1 MLRGMCAK
9 LHVWRS
15 EKLLRKLTRLRSRRW
30 SFYVI
35 LIWSGVML
43 ALVALLVPE
52 TYHPV
57 LLRNKARR
65 IRKDTGDERWRAP
78 IEVMGRSIAQT
89 IIRSIYRPFL
99 LLALEPMCLNLCVFS
114 AILLGVLYLFFG
126 AFNIVFTNNH
136 NFELWQVGLSFLG
149 ILIGMLVGIAT
160 DPWYEPRTR
169 RHSWSGVPDIVGFLG
184 GTGITFV

>member
-1 MLRGMCAK
+1 MLT
-9 LHVWRS
+9 S
-15 EKLLRKLTRLRSRRW
+15 LRSRRW

-35 LIWSGVML
+35 LIWSGAML

-65 IRKDTGDERWRAP
+65 IRKDTRDERWQAP
-78 IEVMGRSIAQT
+78 IEIMDRSIAQT
-89 IIRSIYRPFL
+89 IGRSIYRPFL
-99 LLALEPMCLNLCVFS
+99 LLTLEPMCLNLCLFS

-136 NFELWQVGLSFLG
+136 EFKLWQVGLSFLG

-160 DPWYEPRTR
+160 DPWYVPHRTR
-169 RHSWSGVPDIVGFLG
+169 QPGLSGVPDIDCYLG
-184 GTGITFV
+184 GTEITFV

>member
-1 MLRGMCAK
+1 MASSTSMLRGTCAK
-9 LHVWRS
+9 HYVWRS
-15 EKLLRKLTRLRSRRW
+15 EKLLRKLTRIRCRRW
-30 SFYVI
+30 SFYAI

-65 IRKDTGDERWRAP
+65 IRKDTGDERWQARIEIMDRA
-78 IEVMGRSIAQT
+78 IAQT
-89 IIRSIYRPFL
+89 IIRSIYRPFQ
-99 LLALEPMCLNLCVFS
+99 LLALEPMCLNLCLFS

-126 AFNIVFTNNH
+126 AFNIVFTNNYD
-136 NFELWQVGLSFLG
+136 FELWQVGLSFLG

-160 DPWYEPRTR
+160 EPWYVHRTR
-169 RHSWSGVPDIVGFLG
+169 RPCFERVS
-184 GTGITFV
+184 

>member
-1 MLRGMCAK
+1 
-9 LHVWRS
+9 
-15 EKLLRKLTRLRSRRW
+15 
-30 SFYVI
+30 
-35 LIWSGVML
+35 ML

-65 IRKDTGDERWRAP
+65 IRKDTGDERWQAA
-78 IEVMGRSIAQT
+78 IEIMDRSIAQT

>member
-1 MLRGMCAK
+1 VVCAPSRLYGVLRNCFEM
-9 LHVWRS
+9 
-15 EKLLRKLTRLRSRRW
+15 LTRLRRRRW

-35 LIWSGVML
+35 LIWSGAML

-65 IRKDTGDERWRAP
+65 IRKDTGDERWQAP
-78 IEVMGRSIAQT
+78 IEIMDRSITQT
-89 IIRSIYRPFL
+89 IVRSIYRPFL
-99 LLALEPMCLNLCVFS
+99 LLTLEPMCLNLCLFS

-126 AFNIVFTNNH
+126 AFNIVFMNNH

-149 ILIGMLVGIAT
+149 ILIGMLAGVAT
-160 DPWYEPRTR
+160 DPWYVHIGRANP
-169 RHSWSGVPDIVGFLG
+169 V
-184 GTGITFV
+184 